1 MSVAAQMHPEMRSQA
16 SALDDLEHLVSKK
29 AQRPVRTPTV
39 LQMEALDCGPATLAI
54 VLGHFGRWVPLEEL
68 REAAGVS
75 RNGSNAAALLHVA
88 RSYGLDVQGI
98 KAEPES
104 LRHVK
109 PPMILHWDF
118 SHFVVFEGFVRR
130 DRARINDPRTGSRE
144 VTLEELDKSM
154 TGVVLVTRPGPKFEA
169 KGRPPQLFTA
179 LRQRLAGSGTALF
192 FLFLASVL
200 LLGPGLALP
209 SLTQLF
215 IDKILVGG
223 QQPWVLPVFAGLGLM
238 GLLSGLLTWV
248 QREHLLRLE
257 TRMAVVESSRFL
269 WHLLRLPLEFF
280 HQRFTGDI
288 SSRVGLNDQ
297 IAQLLSRQLATNAL
311 GVVVI
316 LVFGGFMFRIDP
328 VLTLTSLAVISLN
341 VVVLRW
347 VSRKRTDSN
356 RQLLR
361 EQGSLNGIALWGLEM
376 IESLKAT
383 GSETDLFSR
392 WAGQQAKVV
401 NLRQAL
407 ERINLPLH
415 TLPAFLTALNTAV
428 ILGLGG
434 LRVVE
439 GQLSL
444 GALIAF
450 QMLTAAFVAPANRL
464 VNLGGRLQLAEGEV
478 ALCAD
483 VLQTVP
489 AVDLEP
495 RGSVAD
501 HRPLDGRLEI
511 RGVEFGYDT
520 EDPVLRGIDFA
531 LEPGDW
537 VALVGRTGSGK
548 STMSKLVAGLYEPW
562 EGEILFDGTARQ
574 DLDRSRWTRSVA
586 VVDQDIFV
594 FEGTVRENLTLWDP
608 SVPTE
613 RLIQACADAE
623 ILDDVMQRPGGL
635 DAEVREGGTN
645 WSGGQLQRLEIARA
659 LAGDPSLLLLDEA
672 TSALDPETE
681 RKIVANLRRRR
692 SMSCLIVA
700 HRLST
705 VRDADEILVFEEGRV
720 VERGDHET
728 LVRSGRR
735 YKALVVHE

>member
-1 MSVAAQMHPEMRSQA
+1 MSVAAPIHPETK
-16 SALDDLEHLVSKK
+16 ALEGLEHLVTKK

-54 VLGHFGRWVPLEEL
+54 VLGHFGRWVSLDEL

-75 RNGSNAAALLHVA
+75 RNGSNASMLLQVA
-88 RSYGLDVQGI
+88 RAYGLEVQGL
-98 KAEPES
+98 KAEPDA
-104 LRHVK
+104 LRRLK

-118 SHFVVFEGFVRR
+118 SHFVVFEGFVRQ
-130 DRARINDPRTGSRE
+130 DRARINDPRTGPRE
-144 VTLEELDKSM
+144 ISLEELDKSM
-154 TGVVLVTRPGPKFEA
+154 TGVVLVTRPGPEFEA
-169 KGRPPQLFTA
+169 KGRPPQLFSA
-179 LRQRLAGSGTALF
+179 LRSRLSGSGLALL
-192 FLFLASVL
+192 FLFLTSAL

-209 SLTQLF
+209 ALTRLF

-223 QQPWVLPVFAGLGLM
+223 EQPWVLPIFAGLGLM
-238 GLLSGLLTWV
+238 GLVSGLVTWM

-269 WHLLRLPLEFF
+269 WHLLRLPLDFF

-316 LVFGGFMFRIDP
+316 LVFGFFMFRIDP

-341 VVVLRW
+341 AAVLRW
-347 VSRKRTDSN
+347 VSRKRSDSN
-356 RQLLR
+356 RRLLR
-361 EQGSLNGIALWGLEM
+361 EQGNLNGIALWGLEM

-401 NLRQAL
+401 NLRQTL
-407 ERINLPLH
+407 ERVNLPLQ

-428 ILGLGG
+428 ILGIGG
-434 LRVVE
+434 LRVVD
-439 GQLSL
+439 GQLTL
-444 GALIAF
+444 GSLIAF

-478 ALCAD
+478 ALCSD

-489 AVDLEP
+489 EVDLQPRRSLEDAGEP
-495 RGSVAD
+495 LA
-501 HRPLDGRLEI
+501 GRLEI
-511 RGVEFGYDT
+511 QGVTFGYT
-520 EDPVLRGIDFA
+520 GEEPVLRDIDFA

-537 VALVGRTGSGK
+537 VALVGKTGSGK

-562 EGEILFDGTARQ
+562 DGEILFDGTARR

-594 FEGTVRENLTLWDP
+594 FEGTLRENLTMWDP

-623 ILDDVMQRPGGL
+623 ILDDVMRRPGGL

-645 WSGGQLQRLEIARA
+645 WSGGQLQRIEIARA
-659 LAGDPSLLLLDEA
+659 LAGNPSLLLLDEA

-681 RKIVANLRRRR
+681 RKIVANLKRRGI
-692 SMSCLIVA
+692 SCLIVA

-705 VRDADEILVFEEGRV
+705 VRDADEILVFEGGRI
-720 VERGDHET
+720 VERGDHES
-728 LVRSGRR
+728 LVTAGRR
-735 YKALVVHE
+735 YAELVVHE